1 MSEHSKNESFLKK
14 FIPSKGDSA
23 KTKAGKIVFLA
34 ALVILIVSIIILANY
49 FVEQNRNKELID
61 DLIDRNLSM
70 GGVVF
75 NMANVS
81 FMDST
86 GLGFLLGRYKKLKS
100 YGVKAYIESP
110 RCAVEKVMLLSGIY
124 EIMPRI

>member
-1 MSEHSKNESFLKK
+1 MEIKFKNVRDRLYIYLYGELDEHTSCAVR
-14 FIPSKGDSA
+14 G
-23 KTKAGKIVFLA
+23 
-34 ALVILIVSIIILANY
+34 
-49 FVEQNRNKELID
+49 LID